1 MDSLLYYVAAHVV
14 AHFRMGPAAD
24 RGKTAVRSDID
35 FVGSGERLLR
45 FQPPQD
51 IAAAE
56 KSLSV
61 GRATVFRWRR
71 QGLLRLAGGKENS
84 VFVRFSAL
92 IFSRCF
98 FFRLALFFRFF
109 RLGKPGIVP

>member
-1 MDSLLYYVAAHVV
+1 MSRRTSL
-14 AHFRMGPAAD
+14 RISEWD
-24 RGKTAVRSDID
+24 RLRTGEKRLCGATLILWNPGKGRRKVLR
-35 FVGSGERLLR
+35 RLK
-45 FQPPQD
+45 
-51 IAAAE
+51 E
-56 KSLSV
+56 SLSV